1 MAQKPTDADWILKAM
16 VAVAGAD
23 GRLDGR
29 EVGLIQ
35 KVYRDPDRPFSGEH
49 PSHRFISTRSL

>member
-1 MAQKPTDADWILKAM
+1 M

-35 KVYRDPDRPFSGEH
+35 KVYRDPDRPFSGKH
-49 PSHRFISTRSL
+49 PSTLYFHEKVSQRKGPEAWPLKV